1 MPTVG
6 KTIADVIRVGNG
18 YYADDPR
25 VTSII
30 EYDNAWGG
38 VSYGLN
44 YRGRENRYTESD
56 FVRNP
61 RVYWEASDDPE

>member
-6 KTIADVIRVGNG
+6 KTLADVIRAGNG
-18 YYADDPR
+18 YYSDDPR

-38 VSYGLN
+38 IGYGLN
-44 YRGRENRYTESD
+44 YSGQPDRYTSSD

-61 RVYWEASDDPE
+61 RVYWEASDVT